1 MLKPQKEFHV
11 DRRTFIHTAGAMC
24 VGFGLGG
31 TEVTLA
37 QKSDILPPPAM
48 PGGKTLEEALRDR
61 QSIRTYAE
69 TDVPVAVLSGLLWSA
84 CGINRQES
92 GKRTAPSAVNKQE
105 IDVWVAKKDGFF
117 LYDPKEHALIPKGS
131 EDIRALTGTQSYVP
145 TAPLDLVY
153 VADMSKVAGKTE
165 EEKSNL
171 AWADTGYVSQNVYLF
186 CAVMGLGTVVR
197 ASIDVPALS
206 KAIGLAANK
215 RIIMA
220 QCVGYPKA

>member
-1 MLKPQKEFHV
+1 M
-11 DRRTFIHTAGAMC
+11 DRRTFMRTAGTLCA
-24 VGFGLGG
+24 GLGFVG
-31 TEVTLA
+31 TEAALA
-37 QKSDILPPPAM
+37 QQSDSLPPPSL
-48 PGGKTLEEALRDR
+48 PGGRTLEEALRAR
-61 QSIRTYAE
+61 QSIRSYSE
-69 TDVPVAVLSGLLWSA
+69 QDIPGEVLSGLLWAA
-84 CGINRQES
+84 CGVNRKET

-105 IDVWVAKKDGFF
+105 IDVWVTKKDGAF
-117 LYDPKEHALIPKGS
+117 LYEAKDHALVRKGS

-165 EEKSNL
+165 AEKSNL
-171 AWADTGYVSQNVYLF
+171 AWADTGYISQNVYLY

-206 KAIGLAANK
+206 KAMGLPPNQ
-215 RIIMA
+215 RVIMA